1 MRWISGA
8 TGRTLDDELGILRLR
23 LTSPTNV
30 KIGMTRAKKVRISVR
45 VICSTMKL
53 KLKMMIV

>member
-23 LTSPTNV
+23 LTRPTNALN
-30 KIGMTRAKKVRISVR
+30 GMMRAKKVRMSVR
-45 VICSTMKL
+45 VICNTMKL
-53 KLKMMIV
+53 KLKLIIV